1 MKFAHDFKQTLASQ
15 GFPAHW
21 VNQAIPYSQLKKCL
35 KKVQREL
42 QDLGLDPDTLRTLLD
57 PNTASP
63 VALQYRLKAASDSN
77 LVRPKL
83 TVYVHLQD
91 GVAVDASL
99 TPTSRRFFER
109 IAADFPLDRPR
120 QQPDPPQGCAVGNS
134 KGETLSE
141 PSAEP
146 VSVETSSS
154 TASYETIEVP
164 LVFDSEFF
172 DTLQSDVS
180 NLEALQTEERK
191 KMTAEVIAL
200 GGEVAQLSQPS
211 RFSKTDM
218 ARWRRIFE
226 LYLDAEVFFATHE
239 RDHGSRSSQ
248 SALRQLQWFQG
259 EVDKRHLAT
268 DFKLRESRAAFSRF
282 LSLNVS
288 LLKNL
293 QFQELNRLAV
303 FKILKNNLDH
313 KLEKYMKKYF
323 SKEVKEKQRA
333 NEIERGIEDYGP
345 GYTHQECVVM

>member
-1 MKFAHDFKQTLASQ
+1 MRDAS
-15 GFPAHW
+15 
-21 VNQAIPYSQLKKCL
+21 
-35 KKVQREL
+35 L
-42 QDLGLDPDTLRTLLD
+42 Q
-57 PNTASP
+57 S
-63 VALQYRLKAASDSN
+63 RLTFVSVFSAASDSN
-77 LVRPKL
+77 LVRRKL

-146 VSVETSSS
+146 DSVETSSS

-172 DTLQSDVS
+172 DILQSDVS

-248 SALRQLQWFQG
+248 SALRQLQWFRG

-303 FKILKNNLDH
+303 FKILKSTSAAAPPPSRLGHYN
-313 KLEKYMKKYF
+313 
-323 SKEVKEKQRA
+323 SQPSA
-333 NEIERGIEDYGP
+333 S
-345 GYTHQECVVM
+345 